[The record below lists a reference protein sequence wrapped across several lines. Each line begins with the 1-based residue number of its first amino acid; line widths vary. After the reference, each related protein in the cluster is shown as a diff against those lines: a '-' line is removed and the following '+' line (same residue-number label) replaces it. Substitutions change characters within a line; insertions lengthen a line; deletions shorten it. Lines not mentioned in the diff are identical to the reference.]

1 MSYYILPKINTDL
14 IIDPCVHLSM
24 DKITTFISQSIVSY
38 LVKTADS
45 LHNLLQLD
53 STYSFKTLDE
63 IVYPYEYLFSHL
75 PASNLSICKA
85 KPTSKMYY
93 DMIEIY
99 NTLKLSEC
107 LPIEN
112 MTAMYYGCNGSCVLD
127 YMQYIRD
134 NFNDRNIIVEPIQN
148 KQNVTPLNNG
158 DTNALDEPTY
168 TPIPDD
174 ITNVCDYI
182 YYELPDK
189 TYLDTNKYILGLL
202 KAVKYMLMYQSAKGC
217 MILKLG
223 NTYYKPVID
232 ILYIISSLF
241 NKVYIIK
248 PNTSNNIHDEK
259 YLVCKTFTATSQKR
273 NKYLDKIDKMYTICF
288 REQYEIN
295 IQSIVKNEISAYFL
309 NKMEECNIIM
319 GQQQIDAYDQMINLV
334 KNKNKHEKIE
344 ALRKHNIQKCIHWC
358 EKYKMP
364 CNRFADKINIFLPI
378 VAYDKT
384 LVKNTD
390 ANYIIS
396 EEDLEE
402 VEDAED
408 CEENVR
414 IYISNNN
421 INGVHEDSQD
431 YHINT
436 DLLHEIDFGD

>member
-1 MSYYILPKINTDL
+1 
-14 IIDPCVHLSM
+14 
-24 DKITTFISQSIVSY
+24 
-38 LVKTADS
+38 
-45 LHNLLQLD
+45 
-53 STYSFKTLDE
+53 
-63 IVYPYEYLFSHL
+63 
-75 PASNLSICKA
+75 
-85 KPTSKMYY
+85 
-93 DMIEIY
+93 MIEIY

>member
-24 DKITTFISQSIVSY
+24 DQITTFISQSIVSY
-38 LVKTADS
+38 LVKTTDS
-45 LHNLLQLD
+45 LHNLLRID

-85 KPTSKMYY
+85 KPSSKMYY

-112 MTAMYYGCNGSCVLD
+112 MTAMYYGRNGSCVLD

-134 NFNDRNIIVEPIQN
+134 HFNDRNILVEPIQH

-158 DTNALDEPTY
+158 DTNPLCEPAY

-182 YYELPDK
+182 YYELPDE
-189 TYLDTNKYILGLL
+189 TYLNTNKYILGLL
-202 KAVKYMLMYQSAKGC
+202 KAVKYMLAYQSAKGC

-259 YLVCKTFTATSQKR
+259 YLVCKTFTATLQKR

-319 GQQQIDAYDQMINLV
+319 GQQQIDAYDQMINIV

-384 LVKNTD
+384 LVKD
-390 ANYIIS
+390 ADEDDIIS
-396 EEDLEE
+396 EEDMEG
-402 VEDAED
+402 
-408 CEENVR
+408 CHENAQ
-414 IYISNNN
+414 IYISNNH
-421 INGVHEDSQD
+421 IDGVHETGKD

-436 DLLHEIDFGD
+436 DLLHEIDFGE